1 MSILTLKPNT
11 LLSALTR
18 QTAHALDCGALRPIE
33 TEQTIISDA
42 GVDFLVRKVS
52 SLTRKEQARNGA
64 ASTTSG
70 TAQTNSARP
79 ASNPFLPHDP
89 DLFVADVSNTH
100 IALLNK
106 FNVIDHHLLIVTRT
120 FVPQEALLD
129 LDDFEAW
136 LACLA
141 EIDGLG
147 FYNGGAAAGAS
158 QPHKHLQLVPLPLG
172 DANTPLPMETLLGT
186 APAGPGIVTVPA
198 LPFAHAFA
206 RLDSAAGT
214 ATARA
219 ALALYD
225 TMRAALGIGATK
237 GDGTTQQSAPYN
249 LLLTRRWMLLV
260 PRSVE
265 SAAGISVNS
274 LGFAG
279 SFFVRDTEQMET
291 LQRVGPMSV
300 LAGVGLARSPAQ

>member
-11 LLSALTR
+11 LLSALAR
-18 QTAHALDCGALRPIE
+18 QTAHALACGALRPIE
-33 TEQTIISDA
+33 TEQTTIDDA
-42 GVDFLVRKVS
+42 GVRFLVRRVS
-52 SLTRKEQARNGA
+52 SLARKEKAR
-64 ASTTSG
+64 STTASAPGG
-70 TAQTNSARP
+70 TAQANGARP
-79 ASNPFLPHDP
+79 AFNPFLPHDP
-89 DLFVADVSNTH
+89 DLFVSDVSDTH

-106 FNVIDHHLLIVTRT
+106 FNVIDHHLLIVTRA

-136 LACLA
+136 LACLSQ
-141 EIDGLG
+141 IDGLG
-147 FYNGGAAAGAS
+147 FYNGGPAAGAS

-172 DANTPLPMETLLGT
+172 DANTPLPMETLFDS
-186 APAGPGIVTVPA
+186 APAGPGIVTVPT

-206 RLDSAAGT
+206 RFDSAAGT
-214 ATARA
+214 PTADT
-219 ALALYD
+219 ALALYE
-225 TMRAALGIGATK
+225 TMLTALGIGSTQL
-237 GDGTTQQSAPYN
+237 DGGAQQSIPYN

-260 PRSVE
+260 PRAAE

-300 LAGVGLARSPAQ
+300 LARVALPSPPAH

>member
-11 LLSALTR
+11 LLPALAR
-18 QTAHALDCGALRPIE
+18 QTAHALDCGALHPIE
-33 TEQTIISDA
+33 TEQTIIDDA
-42 GVDFLVRKVS
+42 GVRFLVRKVS
-52 SLTRKEQARNGA
+52 SLARKEQARNP
-64 ASTTSG
+64 TDG
-70 TAQTNSARP
+70 TAPANSPRP
-79 ASNPFLPHDP
+79 AFNPFLPHDP
-89 DLFVADVSNTH
+89 DLFVTDVSNTH

-136 LACLA
+136 LACLSQM
-141 EIDGLG
+141 DGLG
-147 FYNGGAAAGAS
+147 FYNGGPAAGAS

-172 DANTPLPMETLLGT
+172 DANAPLPIEALLDG
-186 APAGPGIVTVPA
+186 APPGPGIVTVPT

-206 RLDSAAGT
+206 RFDSAAGT
-214 ATARA
+214 PTAQS

-225 TMRAALGIGATK
+225 EMLAALGIGSTERE
-237 GDGTTQQSAPYN
+237 GYPQQSAPYN

-260 PRSVE
+260 PRGTE

-279 SFFVRDTEQMET
+279 SFFVRDNEQMEA
-291 LQRVGPMSV
+291 LRRAGPMSV
-300 LAGVGLARSPAQ
+300 LARVALPRPPAQ

>member
-1 MSILTLKPNT
+1 MSMPTLKPNT
-11 LLSALTR
+11 LLSALAR

-33 TEQTIISDA
+33 TEQTTIDDA
-42 GVDFLVRKVS
+42 GVRFLVRKVS
-52 SLTRKEQARNGA
+52 SLLRKAQAR
-64 ASTTSG
+64 STTASANGG
-70 TAQTNSARP
+70 TAQANGARP
-79 ASNPFLPHDP
+79 PFNPFLPHDP
-89 DLFVADVSNTH
+89 DLFVTDVSDTH

-106 FNVIDHHLLIVTRT
+106 FNVIDHHLLIVTRR

-136 LACLA
+136 LACLSQ
-141 EIDGLG
+141 IDGLG

-172 DANTPLPMETLLGT
+172 DANTPLPIEALLDS
-186 APAGPGIVTVPA
+186 APARPGIVTVPT
-198 LPFAHAFA
+198 LPFAHAFV
-206 RLDSAAGT
+206 RFDSAAGT
-214 ATARA
+214 PTAQT

-225 TMRAALGIGATK
+225 GMLAALGIGATK
-237 GDGTTQQSAPYN
+237 REGHPQQSAPYN

-260 PRSVE
+260 PRGGE

-279 SFFVRDTEQMET
+279 SFFVRDNEQMET
-291 LQRVGPMSV
+291 LRRAGPMSV
-300 LAGVGLARSPAQ
+300 LARVALPRPPAQ